1 MGIKNCV
8 AIGNGGNEFNV
19 PDYVEM
25 EGNISAHNGGK
36 GYHIRSSKTYWMNKL
51 NLPEDV
57 FEKLSNHPKES
68 ADVLTQLQGK
78 SASEAIETVKTSS
91 FMEKLVGVKD
101 TSILAVNL
109 VALSTHPNVH
119 QFITFLESLVS

>member
-1 MGIKNCV
+1 MLIT
-8 AIGNGGNEFNV
+8 
-19 PDYVEM
+19 
-25 EGNISAHNGGK
+25 GGK